1 METRYITLTT
11 RARGEERKVS
21 GGGVLCQ
28 PRVESPSVKDGGK
41 VLDLEAYRRRLEL
54 EQPAEEEAPELEPAV
69 SPARTMTRREKLS
82 VALDI
87 VATVAVLA
95 AAGGILLAMLGG

>member
-1 METRYITLTT
+1 M
-11 RARGEERKVS
+11 
-21 GGGVLCQ
+21 
-28 PRVESPSVKDGGK
+28 
-41 VLDLEAYRRRLEL
+41 LDLEVYRRRLEL
-54 EQPAEEEAPELEPAV
+54 EQPPEEEAPELEPAAP
-69 SPARTMTRREKLS
+69 SARTMTRREKLS